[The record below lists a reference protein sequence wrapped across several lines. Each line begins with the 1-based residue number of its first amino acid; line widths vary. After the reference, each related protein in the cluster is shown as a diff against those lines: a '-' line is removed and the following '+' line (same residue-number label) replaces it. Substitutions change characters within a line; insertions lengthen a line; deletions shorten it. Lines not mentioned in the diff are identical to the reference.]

1 MELFMCSVLKREG
14 YGEAFRWY
22 RTYKKI
28 KLSFV
33 LNNFFSN
40 ILGCHNIFEMSRL
53 FTTISCTH
61 THIHTYRNR
70 SNKQKR
76 TKISIKYFNV
86 FIYFHSIL
94 SFNL

>member
-22 RTYKKI
+22 RTYNKI

-40 ILGCHNIFEMSRL
+40 ILGCHNIFEMSRQ
-53 FTTISCTH
+53 FTTISRIHTH
-61 THIHTYRNR
+61 TQIQ
-70 SNKQKR
+70 KQKQ
-76 TKISIKYFNV
+76 
-86 FIYFHSIL
+86 
-94 SFNL
+94 